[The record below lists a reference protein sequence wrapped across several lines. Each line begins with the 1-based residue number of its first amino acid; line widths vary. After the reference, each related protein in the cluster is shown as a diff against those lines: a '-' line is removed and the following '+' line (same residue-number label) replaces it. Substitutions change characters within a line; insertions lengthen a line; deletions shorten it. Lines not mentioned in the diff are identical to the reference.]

1 VYSWVLPLVRIHV
14 TDRDLDEATD
24 RVIRALKDIGLKLTE
39 DDERRIREITEKVK
53 RNKVDALRAIEEFKS
68 VVLEIISRQ

>member
-1 VYSWVLPLVRIHV
+1 MYSWVLPLVRIHV

>member
-1 VYSWVLPLVRIHV
+1 LVRIYV

-39 DDERRIREITEKVK
+39 DDERKIREITEKVK
-53 RNKVDALRAIEEFKS
+53 RNEIDVLRAFEEFKS
-68 VVLEIISRQ
+68 IVLEVASRQ